1 MRNQK
6 VDEQIMHHL
15 HSRGGGGP
23 VIRVW
28 RTVFTTAY
36 FGFHQCL
43 PGEGEE
49 FNTGLTLMILWIVTF
64 YCRKSQI
71 ILSYGTSF
79 QDFYNLWIHVK
90 NPLST
95 APGHSRI

>member
-15 HSRGGGGP
+15 HTRGGGGP
-23 VIRVW
+23 VIWVW

-71 ILSYGTSF
+71 SQLHVIYTLIW
-79 QDFYNLWIHVK
+79 DFF
-90 NPLST
+90 
-95 APGHSRI
+95 SRFL